1 MLTYTPAHCL
11 VVATFNL
18 IKFTMQRFVIHNT
31 LSKSIESYYQES
43 GRAGRDDLPAHCV
56 VLYQKKDFSRIVCML
71 RSGGGGHVKSDIFKA
86 TMDQAK
92 KMQAYCELK
101 VKFRLIK
108 SLEVCGQTFI
118 SIDLFMNNSPF
129 FFQTECRRQTLLG
142 HFGEQYNSQRCK
154 DGPSPCDNC
163 QKEAS

>member
-1 MLTYTPAHCL
+1 
-11 VVATFNL
+11 
-18 IKFTMQRFVIHNT
+18 MQRFVIHNT

-71 RSGGGGHVKSDIFKA
+71 RNGGNFKSDTFKA
-86 TMDQAK
+86 GMDQAK

-101 VKFRLIK
+101 VNFRLTW
-108 SLEVCGQTFI
+108 SLEVRGWKFV
-118 SIDLFMNNSPF
+118 SIEQLVNNSSF

-142 HFGEQYNSQRCK
+142 HFGEQYNSQMCK
-154 DGPSPCDNC
+154 NGPSPCDNC
-163 QKEAS
+163 LKEASWVSSTVGSNKVLILTPWWLGT